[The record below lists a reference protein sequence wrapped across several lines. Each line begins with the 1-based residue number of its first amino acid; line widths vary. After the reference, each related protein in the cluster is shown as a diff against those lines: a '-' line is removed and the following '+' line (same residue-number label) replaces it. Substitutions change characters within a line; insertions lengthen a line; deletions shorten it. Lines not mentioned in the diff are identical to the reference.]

1 MGTIGELLMELLG
14 AAVNVLGI
22 TFGVL
27 LICAALSPLLPVDMQ
42 DKLRCPR
49 CYFVGNPENFKIRP
63 FEERLQES
71 RTDCGRDHCPCP
83 CGKGHDK

>member
-1 MGTIGELLMELLG
+1 MGTTGELLMELLG

-22 TFGVL
+22 TFGIL

-42 DKLRCPR
+42 DRLRCPR

-63 FEERLQES
+63 LDEFLQKS
-71 RTDCGRDHCPCP
+71 RTDCGRDHCPCA
-83 CGKGHDK
+83 CGK

>member
-1 MGTIGELLMELLG
+1 MGTIGDLLMELLG
-14 AAVNVLGI
+14 TAVNVLGI

-71 RTDCGRDHCPCP
+71 RTDCGRDHCQCP
-83 CGKGHDK
+83 CGKDHDK

>member
-1 MGTIGELLMELLG
+1 MGTLGELLMELLG

-71 RTDCGRDHCPCP
+71 KTDCGRDHCPCA
-83 CGKGHDK
+83 CGKDHDK

>member
-1 MGTIGELLMELLG
+1 MGTIGELLVELLG
-14 AAVNVLGI
+14 AAGVALGI
-22 TFGVL
+22 TLGVL
-27 LICAALSPLLPVDMQ
+27 LVCAVLSPLLPVDMQ

-71 RTDCGRDHCPCP
+71 RTGCGCDHRPCP
-83 CGKGHDK
+83 CGKDHNK

>member
-1 MGTIGELLMELLG
+1 MGTIGELLLELFV
-14 AAVNVLGI
+14 AAIVAIGI
-22 TFGVL
+22 TLGVWF
-27 LICAALSPLLPVDMQ
+27 ICAVLAPSLPADMQ

-71 RTDCGRDHCPCP
+71 KADCGRDHCQCP
-83 CGKGHDK
+83 CGK